1 LEVKRPQSM
10 LEKKE
15 KEVHSNNNKPM
26 KKIYEA
32 KGNFD
37 KKSNC
42 LINCLKVKLN
52 PEQP

>member
-1 LEVKRPQSM
+1 M

-15 KEVHSNNNKPM
+15 KEVHTNSNSPI
-26 KKIYEA
+26 KKKNEVN
-32 KGNFD
+32 GNFV
-37 KKSNC
+37 KKSHC